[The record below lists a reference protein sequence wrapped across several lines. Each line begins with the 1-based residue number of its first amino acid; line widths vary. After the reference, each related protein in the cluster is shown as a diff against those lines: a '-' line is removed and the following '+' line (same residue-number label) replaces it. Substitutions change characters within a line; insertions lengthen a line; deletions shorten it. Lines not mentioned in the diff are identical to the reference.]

1 MSRTRA
7 ILASVLVG
15 LGALAYGVS
24 PIDVIPE
31 LLVGPLGFG
40 DDLAVLAGAGF
51 AIWKLL
57 SGRDPRQAGPQPGTP
72 PGSQPQQSPQP
83 HYEQKPR
90 PEQQG

>member
-7 ILASVLVG
+7 ILSAVLVG

-57 SGRDPRQAGPQPGTP
+57 SGRDPRHAAPQPGTP
-72 PGSQPQQSPQP
+72 PHSQPEP
-83 HYEQKPR
+83 HYEEKPR
-90 PEQQG
+90 PPEQQR

>member
-7 ILASVLVG
+7 ILAAVLVG

-24 PIDVIPE
+24 PVDVIPE

-40 DDLAVLAGAGF
+40 DDLAVLAGAGL

-57 SGRDPRQAGPQPGTP
+57 TGQNPDHGRARDADSPPSAPQG
-72 PGSQPQQSPQP
+72 
-83 HYEQKPR
+83 
-90 PEQQG
+90 

>member
-1 MSRTRA
+1 MSRGRA
-7 ILASVLVG
+7 ILSAVLVA
-15 LGALAYGVS
+15 LGAIAYGVS
-24 PIDVIPE
+24 PVDVIPE

-57 SGRDPRQAGPQPGTP
+57 SGRNPRRSAAGAGPQPGA
-72 PGSQPQQSPQP
+72 QPDP

-90 PEQQG
+90 PPE

>member
-1 MSRTRA
+1 MSRTRTIVSA
-7 ILASVLVG
+7 ILVG

-31 LLVGPLGFG
+31 ILVGPLGFG

-57 SGRDPRQAGPQPGTP
+57 SGRDPRQAGPKPGTP